1 MSIEF
6 PQLPN
11 PFESGFVDAP
21 RRLASESSHPYVFDR
36 APKAKGE

>member
-11 PFESGFVDAP
+11 PIESGFVDAP
-21 RRLASESSHPYVFDR
+21 RRMNPPILTLSIEPQGR
-36 APKAKGE
+36 KANS